1 MVSDRSDAVGRLPP
15 LRRANEGASWAN
27 EGPLRGKP
35 GTLVRLM
42 EAARL
47 EHSPARVWTWPV
59 IRPSSQGV
67 VYIALFV
74 LVANMVLLPLAL
86 VVITAFNLGPTAR
99 PAEFSFDYFRQAWTS
114 ATTWTVLANTA
125 IFALGSTVLAMTI
138 GVFFAF
144 MVERTDM
151 PLKNFAFAVVPLT
164 IAMPGLLY
172 GIAWVLLLSPRI
184 GLFNLGLL
192 ALFGRDNGL
201 LTSWAHIGFAGA
213 PIQPYS
219 MLGMIFVDAIRG
231 VGVVF
236 LMTSGIFRNM
246 DPSLEE
252 AAMVSGAAPNRVAR
266 LITLKLMLPGILAA
280 FVYSITGSLE
290 TFEVPAIMGLPG
302 NIHLL
307 STKIYLLNK
316 TDDEAVASSIGI
328 VFVLLAIV
336 FVYFYSRLTRR
347 IEKFS
352 TVTGKA
358 YRPRVMRIGT
368 FKYVAAGLVWL
379 YLGIVVIAPFFV
391 MVWASIQPYYAV
403 PSAQALSRISLDA
416 YSFIFTN
423 PQAVTALVNT
433 LLLALV
439 APTITILLC
448 TLISWYVVRSKMRGK
463 RLLDVLAFLPNSVPS
478 IMIALALVYLFLT
491 VPWRLIPIYGTVWII
506 TLAVVTRYLAF
517 GSRTMHGA
525 VLQLH
530 HDLEEAAQ
538 VGGVSWPRA
547 FRYIVLPLLFPAIVS
562 GWVFVAL
569 HAVRETTMALML
581 YSPDSRVISLLMW
594 DSWQS
599 GDVNR
604 AAATG
609 VVLMFFT
616 GVIILLGRYVDQRR
630 LRHRTTS

>member
-1 MVSDRSDAVGRLPP
+1 
-15 LRRANEGASWAN
+15 
-27 EGPLRGKP
+27 
-35 GTLVRLM
+35 
-42 EAARL
+42 
-47 EHSPARVWTWPV
+47 
-59 IRPSSQGV
+59 
-67 VYIALFV
+67 
-74 LVANMVLLPLAL
+74 
-86 VVITAFNLGPTAR
+86 
-99 PAEFSFDYFRQAWTS
+99 
-114 ATTWTVLANTA
+114 
-125 IFALGSTVLAMTI
+125 
-138 GVFFAF
+138 
-144 MVERTDM
+144 M

-192 ALFGRDNGL
+192 GLFGRESGL
-201 LTSWAHIGFAGA
+201 LTSWAHIGFDGP

-236 LMTSGIFRNM
+236 LMTAGIFRNM

-328 VFVLLAIV
+328 VFILLAIV

-358 YRPRVMRIGT
+358 YRPRVMHIGT
-368 FKYVAAGLVWL
+368 FRYIAAALVWL

-391 MVWASIQPYYAV
+391 MLWASIQPYYAV
-403 PSAQALSRISLDA
+403 PSAQSLSRVTFDA
-416 YSFIFTN
+416 YTFIFTN

-448 TLISWYVVRSKMRGK
+448 TLISWYVVRSRMRGK
-463 RLLDVLAFLPNSVPS
+463 RRLDVLAFLPNSVPS

-538 VGGVSWPRA
+538 VGGVSWASA
-547 FRYIVLPLLFPAIVS
+547 FRFIVLPLLFPSIVA

-581 YSPDSRVISLLMW
+581 YSPSSRVISLLMW

-604 AAATG
+604 ATATG
-609 VVLMFFT
+609 VVLMLFT
-616 GVIILLGRYVDQRR
+616 GLIILFGRYVDQRR
-630 LRHRTTS
+630 LRHRMTS

>member
-1 MVSDRSDAVGRLPP
+1 
-15 LRRANEGASWAN
+15 
-27 EGPLRGKP
+27 
-35 GTLVRLM
+35 M

-47 EHSPARVWTWPV
+47 ERTPARPWTWPV
-59 IRPSSQGV
+59 IRFSPQGV
-67 VYIALFV
+67 IYV
-74 LVANMVLLPLAL
+74 LLLLLIANMVLAPLAM
-86 VVITAFNLGPTAR
+86 VVLTALNLGPTTRA
-99 PAEFSFDYFRQAWTS
+99 PELSLDFFREAWTS
-114 ATTWTVLANTA
+114 PTTWSVMSNTA
-125 IFALGSTVLAMTI
+125 IFALGSTTLAMTI

-151 PLKNFAFAVVPLT
+151 PLKSFAYAVVPLT

-172 GIAWVLLLSPRI
+172 AIAWVLLLSPRI
-184 GLFNLGLL
+184 GLFNLALL
-192 ALFGRDNGL
+192 NLFGKDSGV
-201 LTSWAHIGFAGA
+201 LTSWAHVGFDGP
-213 PIQPYS
+213 PIQAYS

-236 LMTSGIFRNM
+236 LMSVGVFRNM
-246 DPSLEE
+246 DPALEE
-252 AAMVSGAAPNRVAR
+252 AAMVSGAAPGGVAR

-336 FVYFYSRLTRR
+336 FVYLYSRLTRR

-352 TVTGKA
+352 TITGKA
-358 YRPRVMRIGT
+358 YRSRVMRIGR
-368 FKYVAAGLVWL
+368 FRYVAATLVWL
-379 YLGIVVIAPFFV
+379 YLAVVVVAPFFV
-391 MVWASIQPYYAV
+391 MLWASIQPYYAV
-403 PSAQALSRISLDA
+403 PSQAALGRITFDA
-416 YSFIFTN
+416 YGFIFTN
-423 PQAVTALVNT
+423 PQGATALINT

-439 APTITILLC
+439 APTITMLLC
-448 TLISWYVVRSKMRGK
+448 TLVSWYVVRSRMTGK
-463 RLLDVLAFLPNSVPS
+463 RLLDVLTFLPNSIPS
-478 IMIALALVYLFLT
+478 IMIALAMVYLFLT

-517 GSRTMHGA
+517 GSRMMHGA

-538 VGGVSWPRA
+538 VGGVSWVKA
-547 FRYIVLPLLFPAIVS
+547 FRYIVLPLLFPSIIS

-569 HAVRETTMALML
+569 HALRETTMALML
-581 YSPDSRVISLLMW
+581 YSPSSRVISLLMW
-594 DSWQS
+594 DTWQS
-599 GDVNR
+599 GDVNK
-604 AAATG
+604 ATATG
-609 VVLMFFT
+609 VVLMLFT
-616 GVIILLGRYVDQRR
+616 GLIILAGRYVDQRR
-630 LRHRTTS
+630 ARRFAAH

>member
-1 MVSDRSDAVGRLPP
+1 
-15 LRRANEGASWAN
+15 
-27 EGPLRGKP
+27 
-35 GTLVRLM
+35 M

-47 EHSPARVWTWPV
+47 ERTPARAWTWPT
-59 IRPSSQGV
+59 IRPSTQGV
-67 VYIALFV
+67 IYLLLSV
-74 LVANMVLLPLAL
+74 LVPNGFWRRRPL
-86 VVITAFNLGPTAR
+86 VVTTAFNLGPTAR

-125 IFALGSTVLAMTI
+125 IFAVGSTVLAMTI

-192 ALFGRDNGL
+192 ALFGQDNGL

-219 MLGMIFVDAIRG
+219 MLGMIFVDAIQR

-328 VFVLLAIV
+328 VFILLAIV
-336 FVYFYSRLTRR
+336 FVYFYSRLT
-347 IEKFS
+347 
-352 TVTGKA
+352 
-358 YRPRVMRIGT
+358 
-368 FKYVAAGLVWL
+368 
-379 YLGIVVIAPFFV
+379 
-391 MVWASIQPYYAV
+391 
-403 PSAQALSRISLDA
+403 
-416 YSFIFTN
+416 
-423 PQAVTALVNT
+423 
-433 LLLALV
+433 
-439 APTITILLC
+439 
-448 TLISWYVVRSKMRGK
+448 
-463 RLLDVLAFLPNSVPS
+463 
-478 IMIALALVYLFLT
+478 
-491 VPWRLIPIYGTVWII
+491 
-506 TLAVVTRYLAF
+506 
-517 GSRTMHGA
+517 
-525 VLQLH
+525 
-530 HDLEEAAQ
+530 
-538 VGGVSWPRA
+538 
-547 FRYIVLPLLFPAIVS
+547 
-562 GWVFVAL
+562 
-569 HAVRETTMALML
+569 
-581 YSPDSRVISLLMW
+581 
-594 DSWQS
+594 
-599 GDVNR
+599 
-604 AAATG
+604 
-609 VVLMFFT
+609 
-616 GVIILLGRYVDQRR
+616 
-630 LRHRTTS
+630 

>member
-1 MVSDRSDAVGRLPP
+1 
-15 LRRANEGASWAN
+15 
-27 EGPLRGKP
+27 
-35 GTLVRLM
+35 M

-47 EHSPARVWTWPV
+47 ERTPARVWTWPV
-59 IRPSSQGV
+59 IRPSAQGV
-67 VYIALFV
+67 VYVVLFV
-74 LVANMVLLPLAL
+74 LVANMVLMPLAL
-86 VVITAFNLGPTAR
+86 VVTTAFNLGPTAR
-99 PAEFSFDYFRQAWTS
+99 PAEFSFDYLRQAWTS
-114 ATTWTVLANTA
+114 PTTWTVLVNTA
-125 IFALGSTVLAMTI
+125 IFALGSSVLAMTI

-201 LTSWAHIGFAGA
+201 LTSWANVGFAGP

-236 LMTSGIFRNM
+236 LMTLGTFRNM

-252 AAMVSGAAPNRVAR
+252 AAMVSGAAPDRVAR

-316 TDDEAVASSIGI
+316 TDDEAIASSIGI
-328 VFVLLAIV
+328 VFILLAIV

-379 YLGIVVIAPFFV
+379 YLGTVVIAPFFV
-391 MVWASIQPYYAV
+391 MAWASIQPYYAV
-403 PSAQALSRISLDA
+403 PSAQALGRVTFDA
-416 YSFIFTN
+416 YTFIFTN

-439 APTITILLC
+439 APTVTILLC
-448 TLISWYVVRSKMRGK
+448 TLISWYVVRSRMRGK

-517 GSRTMHGA
+517 GSRSMHGA

-538 VGGVSWPRA
+538 VGGVSWARA

-562 GWVFVAL
+562 AWVFVAL

-581 YSPDSRVISLLMW
+581 YSPNSRVISLLMW

-630 LRHRTTS
+630 LRSRPTS